1 MKNIINSLFYS
12 VIFIFLASCSSKKV
26 VHGDMEINAAFNS
39 EYAENMI
46 AYEGQLS
53 KNEFRS
59 LKKKFEKELNV
70 EIPNGKTIHIHYSQ
84 KAPNCHLMQMDK
96 ENFEDVIGNII
107 RITNNF
113 TSHNDA
119 VNLLIYHKDM
129 FYNDIF
135 ERKAEYYLDT
145 GFFYDNVFTD
155 HKVCQAF
162 MIIKPNGKFYKRH
175 GEHLEGIAIRIIEMK
190 ED

>member
-1 MKNIINSLFYS
+1 MKNTINKLCYFI
-12 VIFIFLASCSSKKV
+12 IFIFLASCSSKKV
-26 VHGDMEINAAFNS
+26 VHDGMEINAGFNS
-39 EYAENMI
+39 EYGENMT

-53 KNEFRS
+53 KNELRS
-59 LKKKFEKELNV
+59 LKKKFEEELNV
-70 EIPNGKTIHIHYSQ
+70 EIPDGKAIHIHYSQ

-96 ENFEDVIGNII
+96 EDFEDVIGNII

-113 TSHNDA
+113 TSYNDA

-129 FYNDIF
+129 FYHDIF
-135 ERKAEYYLDT
+135 ERSDEYYLDT

-162 MIIKPNGKFYKRH
+162 MIIKPNGKFYKRY
-175 GEHLEGIAIRIIEMK
+175 GEHLEGLAIDIIEMQ
-190 ED
+190 EN